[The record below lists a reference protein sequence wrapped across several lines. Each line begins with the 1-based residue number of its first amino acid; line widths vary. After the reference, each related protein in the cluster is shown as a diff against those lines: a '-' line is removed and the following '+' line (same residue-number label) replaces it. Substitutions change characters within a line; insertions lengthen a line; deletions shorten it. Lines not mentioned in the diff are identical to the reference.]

1 MDALD
6 IEPTKN
12 FCLRMKIKFV
22 IRLASNVFTY
32 QMLENMI
39 LHKDQSSFTTEIA
52 NHLSLNQDYDLIALL
67 NACENFLQMSKTKK
81 NSQKNHPV
89 YNNEKLVLQIKRIL
103 DMTNR
108 RLILSFLF
116 NIIKFETV
124 FPVKKLLVM
133 RETAV
138 NLLTHNNFLCVFFMI
153 NFFLFMLQTSNFFTD
168 DNNNNILIRDVD

>member
-1 MDALD
+1 
-6 IEPTKN
+6 
-12 FCLRMKIKFV
+12 
-22 IRLASNVFTY
+22 
-32 QMLENMI
+32 
-39 LHKDQSSFTTEIA
+39 
-52 NHLSLNQDYDLIALL
+52 
-67 NACENFLQMSKTKK
+67 MSKTKK

-89 YNNEKLVLQIKRIL
+89 YNNEKLVLQIKRIS

-108 RLILSFLF
+108 RLIPSFLF

-124 FPVKKLLVM
+124 LPVKKLLVM